1 LCVVNRPKPE
11 GWTPPEAEQLVLV
24 WGAAS
29 SVGMY
34 VLQVLKY
41 WGYQN
46 LVAVA
51 SEKHHET
58 LKGYGARACFDYRRP
73 GVVEEVL
80 EYVESVAGPRDGGH
94 PRVPFIV
101 DCIGSVEGTLRP
113 LSKIAEPGA
122 KVAVML
128 PVIKVHASEDN
139 ASELEMDV
147 GKVLPG
153 ESKEGVELKGT
164 RTFLY
169 AKVSDTLKDF
179 WHGMQLTMSDRTSS
193 SRSTSNLI
201 SCPLCWSRGWS
212 SQTSSGWSRARRCW
226 REHSAHSISFES
238 KPCRGRGSCGGWRR
252 RTTDRRSKRNLG
264 KTPKYLRGYNP
275 NEYTAL
281 DRTIAPNL
289 TSTASAPPQSTPT
302 ISPPALGPCSP

>member
-1 LCVVNRPKPE
+1 MDRPKPE
-11 GWTPPEAEQLVLV
+11 GWTPPEVEQLVLV

-41 WGYQN
+41 WGYNN

-80 EYVESVAGPRDGGH
+80 AYVDTVAGPPGAGQ

-113 LSKIAEPGA
+113 LSKIAESGS
-122 KVAVML
+122 KVAIML
-128 PVIKVHASEDN
+128 PVIKVHASEGQ

-147 GKVLPG
+147 NKVLPG
-153 ESKEGVELKGT
+153 GWKEGVELKGT

-169 AKVSDTLKDF
+169 AKVSATPLYCHPLQAANDARQNEFLKR
-179 WHGMQLTMSDRTSS
+179 HLQPEIVPALLEQGVVEPNKIRVV
-193 SRSTSNLI
+193 
-201 SCPLCWSRGWS
+201 
-212 SQTSSGWSRARRCW
+212 
-226 REHSAHSISFES
+226 E
-238 KPCRGRGSCGGWRR
+238 
-252 RTTDRRSKRNLG
+252 G
-264 KTPKYLRGYNP
+264 KTLLERAQH
-275 NEYTAL
+275 AL
-281 DRTIAPNL
+281 DLLRDQAVSGERL
-289 TSTASAPPQSTPT
+289 VWRVSEEEH
-302 ISPPALGPCSP
+302 